1 MTWDPA
7 QYLAFGDHRLRPA
20 LDLIQRVPLD
30 QVNHIVDLGCGAG
43 NVTRALRDR
52 WPAAAVTGVD
62 SSEAMLARARQT
74 AADVEWHLADLAEWE
89 PRAPVDLLF
98 SNAAL
103 QWLDGHDRLFPRLA
117 SMVASGGV
125 LAVQMPRNFSE
136 PSHTSIYETAR
147 EPRWRDRLE
156 RLIRPEPTKPGE
168 YYRDLLVPHARAID
182 IWETVY
188 LQVLDGENPVAEFVK
203 GSWLPP
209 FLEALTIDE
218 RAAFEAA
225 YRRRVQAAYTPRADG
240 KTLFPF
246 RRLFVVAAR

>member
-1 MTWDPA
+1 MTWDPR
-7 QYLAFGDHRLRPA
+7 QYLAYGDHRLRPA

-30 QVNHIVDLGCGAG
+30 HVKHIVDLGCGPG
-43 NVTRALRDR
+43 NVTRALRRR

-62 SSEAMLARARQT
+62 SSEAMLERARQS
-74 AADVEWHLADLAEWE
+74 DGNVDWQLADLVDWE
-89 PRAPVDLLF
+89 PRTAVDLLF

-103 QWLDGHDRLFPRLA
+103 QWLDGHDRLLPRLA
-117 SMVASGGV
+117 SMIAPGGV

-147 EPRWRDRLE
+147 DARWRDRLE
-156 RLIRPEPTKPGE
+156 RLIRPEPTKPAE
-168 YYRDLLVPHARAID
+168 YYRDLLVPHARSID

-188 LQVLDGENPVAEFVK
+188 LQVLEGENPVAEWVK

-209 FLEALTIDE
+209 FLEALTSEE
-218 RAAFEAA
+218 RALFETA
-225 YRRRVQAAYTPRADG
+225 YRRRVQAAYVPRADG

-246 RRLFVVAAR
+246 RRLFIIAER